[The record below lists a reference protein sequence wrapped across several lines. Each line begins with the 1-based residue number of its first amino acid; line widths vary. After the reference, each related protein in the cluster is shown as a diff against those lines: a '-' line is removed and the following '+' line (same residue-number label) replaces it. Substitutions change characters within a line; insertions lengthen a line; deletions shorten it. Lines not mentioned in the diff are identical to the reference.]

1 MCGGGALEKKHQ
13 LFNWSSI
20 CKEKKSGGLGIWVL
34 ASLNNALII
43 KLCWRFALEREF
55 LWRRVIVGK
64 SEEELGGWCSLVE
77 REICCWGAFKAMTRF
92 LVGDQRKIKIWQ
104 DVWQW
109 SAPLKVP
116 SIVFSLL

>member
-1 MCGGGALEKKHQ
+1 M
-13 LFNWSSI
+13 
-20 CKEKKSGGLGIWVL
+20 
-34 ASLNNALII
+34 
-43 KLCWRFALEREF
+43 
-55 LWRRVIVGK
+55 GK

-92 LVGDQRKIKIWQ
+92 LVGDQRKIKFWQ

-116 SIVFSLL
+116 SLVFSLL